1 LRWQSPASRVAP
13 EDRIDPWAWSPPGR
27 WLFLATACAVLL
39 ALDANSRES
48 YSASIMALPVC
59 LLVAGVW
66 LVRFLHAAWSKR
78 LDLPGAEWLRWLAI
92 PAIFFVAL
100 RLTETTIPY
109 DVRLTVSRGAMD
121 QAAAEVIAGG
131 STNRG
136 WIGLYPA
143 ESVERTSN
151 GMRFLI
157 ADSGFFDRIGLAYAV
172 SGEPAGIDGTD
183 EYQPLD
189 GGWWRW
195 VSKFN

>member
-1 LRWQSPASRVAP
+1 
-13 EDRIDPWAWSPPGR
+13 
-27 WLFLATACAVLL
+27 LL

-59 LLVAGVW
+59 LLVTGVW
-66 LVRFLHAAWSKR
+66 LVRFLHAAWSNR

-100 RLTETTIPY
+100 RLTETTIPF
-109 DVRLTVSRGAMD
+109 DIRLAVSRGAMD
-121 QAAAEVIAGG
+121 QAAAEVMAGA
-131 STNRG
+131 STNRE

-157 ADSGFFDRIGLAYAV
+157 ADSGFFDRIGLAYAP